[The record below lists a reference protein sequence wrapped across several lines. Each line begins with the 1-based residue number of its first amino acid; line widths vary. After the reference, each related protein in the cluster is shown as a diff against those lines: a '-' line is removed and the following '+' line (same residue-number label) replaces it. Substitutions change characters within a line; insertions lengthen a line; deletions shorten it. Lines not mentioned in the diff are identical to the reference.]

1 MKKTILS
8 IFCFALATISYGQ
21 CSPDTIYQDSIWGIW
36 PNTTDN
42 FVSGD
47 IGVAYEQ
54 IIDFKVPTDAG
65 DLDSSYAGIP
75 LTNVALIS
83 VNGIPNGLSFA
94 CDITNCTWAGGAQGC
109 ASITGIPTTNG
120 TYPLELE
127 IVGCVF
133 GGVICDTIVF
143 NDYVIQIGP
152 VGVETYSLQT
162 KTFKLNQNY
171 PNPTNELTN
180 IDFVTGESTKIDFMI
195 TNLIGDVVSLQTINA
210 NRGVNSLVIDTKR
223 YADGVYL
230 YSISD
235 GVSKQTKRLI
245 VNH

>member
-1 MKKTILS
+1 MKKIILS

-42 FVSGD
+42 FASGD

-54 IIDFKVPTDAG
+54 VI
-65 DLDSSYAGIP
+65 DLDSNYAGIT

-83 VNGIPNGLSFA
+83 VNGIPDGLSFA

-109 ASITGIPTTNG
+109 ASITGTPTTNG

-133 GGVICDTIVF
+133 GGVICDTTVF

-152 VGVETYSLQT
+152 VGIESYSIQT
-162 KTFKLNQNY
+162 NTFKLNQNY
-171 PNPTNELTN
+171 PNPSNELTN
-180 IDFVTGESTKIDFMI
+180 IDFVTGEPSKIDFMI
-195 TNLIGDVVSLQTINA
+195 TNLIGDVVSFKSINA
-210 NRGVNSLVIDTKR
+210 NRGVNSIIIDTKK
-223 YADGVYL
+223 YSDGVYL

>member
-1 MKKTILS
+1 MKKLILS

-42 FVSGD
+42 FASGD
-47 IGVAYEQ
+47 IGVSYQ
-54 IIDFKVPTDAG
+54 QVIDFKVPTDAG
-65 DLDSSYAGIP
+65 DLDSNYAGIT

-83 VNGIPNGLSFA
+83 VNGIPDGLTFA

-120 TYPLELE
+120 TYPLNLE

-133 GGVICDTIVF
+133 GGVICDTTYF
-143 NDYVIQIGP
+143 SDYVIQIGP
-152 VGVETYSLQT
+152 VGVETYTLQN

-171 PNPTNELTN
+171 PNPSNEMTN
-180 IDFVTGESTKIDFMI
+180 IDFVTGEPSKIEFI
-195 TNLIGDVVSLQTINA
+195 VTNLIGDVISLQTINA
-210 NRGVNSLVIDTKR
+210 NRGVNSIVMDTKP

-235 GVSKQTKRLI
+235 GISKQTKRLI